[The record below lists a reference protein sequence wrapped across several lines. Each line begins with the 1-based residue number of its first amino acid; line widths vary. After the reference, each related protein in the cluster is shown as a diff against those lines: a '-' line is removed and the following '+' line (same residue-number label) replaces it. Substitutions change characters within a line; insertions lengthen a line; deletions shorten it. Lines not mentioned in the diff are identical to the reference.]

1 MLGGVSGGVRCS
13 LVTDHRSE
21 PPPWWEPRPGT
32 QPPQDT
38 SDNPVFS
45 SAGAALRARAVHQSL
60 ADPGSPPE
68 ESPRTSPHARGVAF
82 PATPTSDCSFAHSQ
96 AGPRSATLPAGN
108 GSPRQLSVK
117 AHAFVPGTVVAP
129 MAEVDLN
136 EYIKQSVPVRSSP
149 QVQSSGTLPPVENWT
164 PSDEEDAEKQ
174 WREQIR
180 RQMEVVGSA
189 AVHSV
194 HGTSGRGSE
203 LKHEVETASEEVRRD
218 FPMIQQRPG
227 LKDSPPVVPRVQV
240 VSALSF
246 VHALSCSRA
255 GSASRSTGQW
265 RLDSPILALGAT
277 SRAAAGRARSS
288 QASALGKRIFLSRAG
303 FSTLGCFVE
312 IHRGEVRVF

>member
-1 MLGGVSGGVRCS
+1 MHPHYLA
-13 LVTDHRSE
+13 
-21 PPPWWEPRPGT
+21 EPRPGT

-108 GSPRQLSVK
+108 GSPRQLNVK

-194 HGTSGRGSE
+194 HGASGRGPSE

-246 VHALSCSRA
+246 V
-255 GSASRSTGQW
+255 
-265 RLDSPILALGAT
+265 
-277 SRAAAGRARSS
+277 
-288 QASALGKRIFLSRAG
+288 ASALSRA
-303 FSTLGCFVE
+303 SMVRDLGAVPYPQG
-312 IHRGEVRVF
+312 IRRADSSLNRGGTKGRFW